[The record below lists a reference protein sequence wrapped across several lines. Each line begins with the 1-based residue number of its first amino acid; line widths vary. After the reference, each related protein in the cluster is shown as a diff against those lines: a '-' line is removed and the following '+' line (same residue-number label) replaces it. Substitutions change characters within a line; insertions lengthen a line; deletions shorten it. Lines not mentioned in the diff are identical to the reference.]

1 MTTIVVLADPPVEG
15 CHPRLLPDSFPAEKQ
30 RDLYRAVLADVCGV
44 VQHGGADLLV
54 NYPDPETVPEGVDP
68 EGSLRDLL
76 DSALPEPDEARYE
89 VQVGESYAGRVG
101 NAVTHLLDSEGELTA
116 GVAEPT
122 ALFLRREHVGSMA
135 MQLRSNDVVLGPAP
149 DGRIS
154 LAAFGEPIDFTD
166 AFAYPAVETL
176 TERATAADLDVSF
189 LPMTPVLD
197 GPEDLPTVLSLLRA
211 RIRAGSLV
219 PRRTAELVVEW
230 DLSVGDAGSDP
241 EYPPDPED

>member
-1 MTTIVVLADPPVEG
+1 MTTIAVLADPPAEG
-15 CHPRLLPDSFPAEKQ
+15 CHPRLLPDSFPARKQ

-44 VQHGGADLLV
+44 IQHGGADLLV

-68 EGSLRDLL
+68 EGSLREHL
-76 DSALPEPDEARYE
+76 DSTLPEPEEARYE

-101 NAVTHLLDSEGELTA
+101 NALTHLLDAEGELTV

-149 DGRIS
+149 EGRVA
-154 LAAFGEPIDFTD
+154 LAAFGEAIDFTD
-166 AFAYPAVETL
+166 AFAPPAVETL
-176 TERATAADLDVSF
+176 TERATAADLGVSF

-197 GPEDLPTVLSLLRA
+197 GPDDLPTVLSLLRA

-219 PRRTAELVVEW
+219 PGRTAELIADW
-230 DLSVGDAGSDP
+230 DLSVADIDGDP
-241 EYPPDPED
+241 ES